1 MALAP
6 FGLTVPFK
14 VTEFNVTEVAALVL
28 TVGGIWALA
37 VSRTRLST
45 VIHPLLIVRELTLVV
60 DD

>member
-1 MALAP
+1 VVLAP
-6 FGLTVPFK
+6 LGLTVPFN
-14 VTEFNVTEVAALVL
+14 VAELEVTEVADPVV

-45 VIHPLLIVRELTLVV
+45 VIDPLLIVREFTVVV